1 MKIVKFRFNEEEYKI
16 WVYKFD
22 WEWHDDNIPVNESVR
37 LEKAAEE
44 CAKEEGMIRLT

>member
-1 MKIVKFRFNEEEYKI
+1 MKLASFRFNEEEYKI
-16 WVYKFD
+16 WVCKFD
-22 WEWHDDNIPVNESVR
+22 WEWHEDNIPVNESVR